1 MGDSSNFFWPSQKSW
16 TLRNK
21 WYEGTIFYD
30 QLSIYFIRM
39 RNNLA
44 LRNNFRVTKK
54 FLITKFDY
62 TSNNSR
68 FFLYCHK
75 SYEFKSEEIFDH
87 CWKILFYNF
96 FQFAMNIKVA
106 RLSTVNCSA
115 NIISLPLMF
124 VSDASTSETSISF
137 ILVLIQNSI

>member
-1 MGDSSNFFWPSQKSW
+1 MRKVLF
-16 TLRNK
+16 RNK
-21 WYEGTIFYD
+21 LVLRKNHFPWSTANLLHKNEEH
-30 QLSIYFIRM
+30 
-39 RNNLA
+39 LA
-44 LRNNFRVTKK
+44 LKNNFRVTKK

-75 SYEFKSEEIFDH
+75 SYEFKSQEIFDH

-124 VSDASTSETSISF
+124 VSDASTSETSITF
-137 ILVLIQNSI
+137 IHVLIQNSI